1 MVKIKKQI
9 VVFTMGL
16 LYLLLSPIQIQ
27 SKIIRLDRYGN
38 VVSENPTDSVSIA
51 NNSNAEEKRE
61 SFFPGKTKSLAFSH
75 FTWGAEAGA
84 SIDLTSHDLPTFDAD
99 VLLGYKNKYI
109 KLAGIGVGI
118 HRSIH
123 SGNNFIPIYAVLRTS
138 FRKRP
143 SLLFMNIQAGYSLN
157 TVKSTGTVGDFYSA
171 LGVGI
176 NLQQTSVAKSYII
189 LSCAYQNFSEGSR
202 AKINIDT
209 RDVFYAKL
217 VVGVN
222 F

>member
-9 VVFTMGL
+9 AVFTMGL
-16 LYLLLSPIQIQ
+16 LYLLASPGLIQ
-27 SKIIRLDRYGN
+27 SKTIKPNLNRN
-38 VVSENPTDSVSIA
+38 AVSANLTDSVFIA
-51 NNSNAEEKRE
+51 NAESKRE

-75 FTWGAEAGA
+75 FTWGAEVGA
-84 SIDLTSHDLPTFDAD
+84 SIDLTSHDLSTFDAD
-99 VLLGYKNKYI
+99 VLLGYKNPYI
-109 KLAGIGVGI
+109 NIAGIGAGI
-118 HRSIH
+118 HRSIY
-123 SGNNFIPIYAVLRTS
+123 SGNYFIPVYAVLRTS
-138 FRKRP
+138 FRKQP
-143 SLLFMNIQAGYSLN
+143 SLLFLNIQAGYSFN
-157 TVKSTGTVGDFYSA
+157 TVKRVGTVGDFYSS
-171 LGVGI
+171 LGIGI
-176 NLQQTSVAKSYII
+176 NLQQTAVAKTYII